1 MGAVN
6 KIPGVSGGTV
16 AFITGIYEEL
26 IDSITKINFSSFK
39 KLFKEGFISF
49 YNEINGKFLFTV
61 FGGLI
66 ASFFSVSLL
75 LDLIMEKYELYIYG
89 LFFGMI
95 VGSFYVIYNKL
106 EKLTFRTSTALIIGF
121 IVGMIISF
129 ADKINL
135 GSSELIIF
143 ISGVIAISGMILPGL
158 SGSYLLLLM
167 GNYTLIMVDS
177 VNSLYFSIVDL
188 FKLDFNFIYDDERV
202 YLLKVLFLFTTGS
215 IFGLISGYF
224 HVTLK
229 IPSFIATLATGGIAA
244 SLSLVITNAS
254 SVQILQKE
262 KHYITWITDTSFYIP
277 NEILVSL
284 TILVLCSFLI
294 NFTKFGRYVTSI
306 GAGEAVA
313 WTSGIDV
320 KLNKYLALILSASL
334 AAISGI
340 VLSSRMSAGS
350 PTLANEFLL
359 PAIAAVIIGGT
370 ALTGGVGSIQRT
382 LIGVLIISVLRIG
395 MTFIGINIFAQQLVF
410 GCMLIIAVALNIDR
424 SKIPIVK

>member
-75 LDLIMEKYELYIYG
+75 LDLIIEKYELYIYG

-106 EKLTFRTSTALIIGF
+106 EKLTFRTSIALIIGF

-188 FKLDFNFIYDDERV
+188 FKFDFNFIYDDERV

-215 IFGLISGYF
+215 IFGLIFLSNILGSLF
-224 HVTLK
+224 KKHKSITIALIVG
-229 IPSFIATLATGGIAA
+229 FIAGSLRGVWPWKIKSQELEEVDKIA
-244 SLSLVITNAS
+244 I
-254 SVQILQKE
+254 
-262 KHYITWITDTSFYIP
+262 YIP
-277 NEILVSL
+277 EVNNDSSLLAVVYIIVGILFV
-284 TILVLCSFLI
+284 VLLERF
-294 NFTKFGRYVTSI
+294 
-306 GAGEAVA
+306 A
-313 WTSGIDV
+313 
-320 KLNKYLALILSASL
+320 NK
-334 AAISGI
+334 
-340 VLSSRMSAGS
+340 
-350 PTLANEFLL
+350 N
-359 PAIAAVIIGGT
+359 
-370 ALTGGVGSIQRT
+370 
-382 LIGVLIISVLRIG
+382 
-395 MTFIGINIFAQQLVF
+395 
-410 GCMLIIAVALNIDR
+410 
-424 SKIPIVK
+424 

>member
-1 MGAVN
+1 M
-6 KIPGVSGGTV
+6 
-16 AFITGIYEEL
+16 
-26 IDSITKINFSSFK
+26 
-39 KLFKEGFISF
+39 FKEGFISF

-215 IFGLISGYF
+215 IFGLIFLSNILGSLF
-224 HVTLK
+224 KKHKSITIALIVG
-229 IPSFIATLATGGIAA
+229 FIAGSLRGVWPWQIKSQELEEIDKIA
-244 SLSLVITNAS
+244 V
-254 SVQILQKE
+254 
-262 KHYITWITDTSFYIP
+262 YIP
-277 NEILVSL
+277 EVNNDSSL
-284 TILVLCSFLI
+284 L
-294 NFTKFGRYVTSI
+294 
-306 GAGEAVA
+306 AVVY
-313 WTSGIDV
+313 I
-320 KLNKYLALILSASL
+320 
-334 AAISGI
+334 
-340 VLSSRMSAGS
+340 
-350 PTLANEFLL
+350 
-359 PAIAAVIIGGT
+359 IIGI
-370 ALTGGVGSIQRT
+370 LFV
-382 LIGVLIISVLRIG
+382 VLLER
-395 MTFIGINIFAQQLVF
+395 FA
-410 GCMLIIAVALNIDR
+410 I
-424 SKIPIVK
+424 KIEK

>member
-26 IDSITKINFSSFK
+26 IDSITKINFSSLK

-75 LDLIMEKYELYIYG
+75 LDLLIEKYELYIFG

-106 EKLTFRTSTALIIGF
+106 EKLTFRTSIALIIGF
-121 IVGMIISF
+121 MFGMTISF

-143 ISGVIAISGMILPGL
+143 FSGVIAISGMVLPGL

-188 FKLDFNFIYDDERV
+188 FKFDFNFIYDDERV

-215 IFGLISGYF
+215 ILGLIFLSNILGSL
-224 HVTLK
+224 LK
-229 IPSFIATLATGGIAA
+229 KYKSITIAIIVGFIAGSLRGVWPWKIKSQGLEEIDKIA
-244 SLSLVITNAS
+244 I
-254 SVQILQKE
+254 
-262 KHYITWITDTSFYIP
+262 YIP
-277 NEILVSL
+277 EVNNDSSL
-284 TILVLCSFLI
+284 I
-294 NFTKFGRYVTSI
+294 
-306 GAGEAVA
+306 AVVY
-313 WTSGIDV
+313 I
-320 KLNKYLALILSASL
+320 
-334 AAISGI
+334 
-340 VLSSRMSAGS
+340 
-350 PTLANEFLL
+350 
-359 PAIAAVIIGGT
+359 IIGI
-370 ALTGGVGSIQRT
+370 LFV
-382 LIGVLIISVLRIG
+382 VLLES
-395 MTFIGINIFAQQLVF
+395 FA
-410 GCMLIIAVALNIDR
+410 N
-424 SKIPIVK
+424 KN

>member
-75 LDLIMEKYELYIYG
+75 LDLIIEKYELYIYG

-121 IVGMIISF
+121 IVGLIISF

-215 IFGLISGYF
+215 IFGLIFLSNILGSLF
-224 HVTLK
+224 KKHKSITIALIVG
-229 IPSFIATLATGGIAA
+229 FIAGSLRGVWPWKIKSQELEEVDKIA
-244 SLSLVITNAS
+244 I
-254 SVQILQKE
+254 
-262 KHYITWITDTSFYIP
+262 YIP
-277 NEILVSL
+277 EVNNDSSL
-284 TILVLCSFLI
+284 L
-294 NFTKFGRYVTSI
+294 
-306 GAGEAVA
+306 AVVY
-313 WTSGIDV
+313 I
-320 KLNKYLALILSASL
+320 
-334 AAISGI
+334 
-340 VLSSRMSAGS
+340 
-350 PTLANEFLL
+350 
-359 PAIAAVIIGGT
+359 IIGI
-370 ALTGGVGSIQRT
+370 LFV
-382 LIGVLIISVLRIG
+382 VLLER
-395 MTFIGINIFAQQLVF
+395 FA
-410 GCMLIIAVALNIDR
+410 N
-424 SKIPIVK
+424 KN

>member
-75 LDLIMEKYELYIYG
+75 LDLIIEKYELYIYG

-188 FKLDFNFIYDDERV
+188 FKFDFNFIYDDERV

-215 IFGLISGYF
+215 IFGLIYLSNILGSL
-224 HVTLK
+224 LK
-229 IPSFIATLATGGIAA
+229 KHKSITIALIVGFIAGSLRGVWPWKIKSQELEEIDKIA
-244 SLSLVITNAS
+244 I
-254 SVQILQKE
+254 
-262 KHYITWITDTSFYIP
+262 YIP
-277 NEILVSL
+277 EVNNDSSL
-284 TILVLCSFLI
+284 L
-294 NFTKFGRYVTSI
+294 
-306 GAGEAVA
+306 AVVY
-313 WTSGIDV
+313 I
-320 KLNKYLALILSASL
+320 
-334 AAISGI
+334 
-340 VLSSRMSAGS
+340 
-350 PTLANEFLL
+350 
-359 PAIAAVIIGGT
+359 IIGI
-370 ALTGGVGSIQRT
+370 LFV
-382 LIGVLIISVLRIG
+382 VLLER
-395 MTFIGINIFAQQLVF
+395 FANKNWEIKKY
-410 GCMLIIAVALNIDR
+410 MD
-424 SKIPIVK
+424 

>member
-26 IDSITKINFSSFK
+26 IDSITKINFNAFK

-75 LDLIMEKYELYIYG
+75 LDLLIEKYELYIFG

-106 EKLTFRTSTALIIGF
+106 EKLTFRTFMALTIGF
-121 IVGMIISF
+121 MLGMIISF

-188 FKLDFNFIYDDERV
+188 FKFDFNFIYDDERI

-215 IFGLISGYF
+215 ILGLIFLSNLLGSL
-224 HVTLK
+224 LK
-229 IPSFIATLATGGIAA
+229 KHKSITIALIVGFIAGSLRGVWPWRIKSQQLEEIDKIA
-244 SLSLVITNAS
+244 V
-254 SVQILQKE
+254 
-262 KHYITWITDTSFYIP
+262 YIP
-277 NEILVSL
+277 EVNNENSL
-284 TILVLCSFLI
+284 ITVVYI
-294 NFTKFGRYVTSI
+294 
-306 GAGEAVA
+306 
-313 WTSGIDV
+313 
-320 KLNKYLALILSASL
+320 
-334 AAISGI
+334 
-340 VLSSRMSAGS
+340 
-350 PTLANEFLL
+350 
-359 PAIAAVIIGGT
+359 IIGI
-370 ALTGGVGSIQRT
+370 LFVV
-382 LIGVLIISVLRIG
+382 VLE
-395 MTFIGINIFAQQLVF
+395 TFANK
-410 GCMLIIAVALNIDR
+410 N
-424 SKIPIVK
+424 

>member
-215 IFGLISGYF
+215 IFGLIFLSNILGSLF
-224 HVTLK
+224 KKHKSITIALIVG
-229 IPSFIATLATGGIAA
+229 FIAGSLRGVWPWKIKSRELGEIDKIA
-244 SLSLVITNAS
+244 V
-254 SVQILQKE
+254 
-262 KHYITWITDTSFYIP
+262 YIP
-277 NEILVSL
+277 EVNNDSSL
-284 TILVLCSFLI
+284 L
-294 NFTKFGRYVTSI
+294 
-306 GAGEAVA
+306 AVVY
-313 WTSGIDV
+313 I
-320 KLNKYLALILSASL
+320 
-334 AAISGI
+334 
-340 VLSSRMSAGS
+340 
-350 PTLANEFLL
+350 
-359 PAIAAVIIGGT
+359 IIGI
-370 ALTGGVGSIQRT
+370 LFV
-382 LIGVLIISVLRIG
+382 VLLER
-395 MTFIGINIFAQQLVF
+395 FA
-410 GCMLIIAVALNIDR
+410 I
-424 SKIPIVK
+424 KIEK

>member
-16 AFITGIYEEL
+16 AFITGVYEEL
-26 IDSITKINFSSFK
+26 IDSISKINFNSFK

-75 LDLIMEKYELYIYG
+75 LDLLIEKYELYIFG

-95 VGSFYVIYNKL
+95 VGSFYVIYKKL
-106 EKLTFRTSTALIIGF
+106 EKLTFRTSIALIIGF
-121 IVGMIISF
+121 IIGMIISF

-188 FKLDFNFIYDDERV
+188 FKFDFNFIYDDERV

-215 IFGLISGYF
+215 ILGLIFLSNILGSLLKK
-224 HVTLK
+224 HKSTTLAV
-229 IPSFIATLATGGIAA
+229 IVGFIAGSLRGVWPWKIQSQELEEIDKIA
-244 SLSLVITNAS
+244 V
-254 SVQILQKE
+254 
-262 KHYITWITDTSFYIP
+262 YIP
-277 NEILVSL
+277 EVNNENSL
-284 TILVLCSFLI
+284 ITVVYI
-294 NFTKFGRYVTSI
+294 
-306 GAGEAVA
+306 
-313 WTSGIDV
+313 
-320 KLNKYLALILSASL
+320 
-334 AAISGI
+334 
-340 VLSSRMSAGS
+340 
-350 PTLANEFLL
+350 
-359 PAIAAVIIGGT
+359 IIGI
-370 ALTGGVGSIQRT
+370 LFVV
-382 LIGVLIISVLRIG
+382 VLE
-395 MTFIGINIFAQQLVF
+395 TFANK
-410 GCMLIIAVALNIDR
+410 N
-424 SKIPIVK
+424 

>member
-75 LDLIMEKYELYIYG
+75 LDLIIEKYELYIYG

-188 FKLDFNFIYDDERV
+188 FKFDFNFIYDDERV

-215 IFGLISGYF
+215 IFGLIYLSNILGSL
-224 HVTLK
+224 LK
-229 IPSFIATLATGGIAA
+229 KHKSITIALIVGFIAGSLRGVWPWKIKSQELEEIDKIA
-244 SLSLVITNAS
+244 I
-254 SVQILQKE
+254 
-262 KHYITWITDTSFYIP
+262 YIP
-277 NEILVSL
+277 EVNNDSSLLTVVYIILGILFVVLLERFANKNWEI
-284 TILVLCSFLI
+284 
-294 NFTKFGRYVTSI
+294 K
-306 GAGEAVA
+306 
-313 WTSGIDV
+313 
-320 KLNKYLALILSASL
+320 KY
-334 AAISGI
+334 
-340 VLSSRMSAGS
+340 M
-350 PTLANEFLL
+350 
-359 PAIAAVIIGGT
+359 
-370 ALTGGVGSIQRT
+370 
-382 LIGVLIISVLRIG
+382 
-395 MTFIGINIFAQQLVF
+395 
-410 GCMLIIAVALNIDR
+410 D
-424 SKIPIVK
+424 

>member
-26 IDSITKINFSSFK
+26 IDSITKINFSSLK

-75 LDLIMEKYELYIYG
+75 LDLLIEKYELYIFG

-106 EKLTFRTSTALIIGF
+106 EKLTFRTSIALIIGF
-121 IVGMIISF
+121 MFGMTISF

-143 ISGVIAISGMILPGL
+143 ISGIIAISGMILPGL

-188 FKLDFNFIYDDERV
+188 FKFDFNFIYDDERV
-202 YLLKVLFLFTTGS
+202 YLLKVLFLFTMGS
-215 IFGLISGYF
+215 ILGLIFLSNILGSL
-224 HVTLK
+224 LK
-229 IPSFIATLATGGIAA
+229 KYKSITIAIIVGFIAGSLRGVWPWKIKSQGLEEIDKIA
-244 SLSLVITNAS
+244 I
-254 SVQILQKE
+254 
-262 KHYITWITDTSFYIP
+262 YIP
-277 NEILVSL
+277 EVNNDSSL
-284 TILVLCSFLI
+284 I
-294 NFTKFGRYVTSI
+294 
-306 GAGEAVA
+306 AVVY
-313 WTSGIDV
+313 I
-320 KLNKYLALILSASL
+320 
-334 AAISGI
+334 
-340 VLSSRMSAGS
+340 
-350 PTLANEFLL
+350 
-359 PAIAAVIIGGT
+359 IIGI
-370 ALTGGVGSIQRT
+370 LFV
-382 LIGVLIISVLRIG
+382 VLLES
-395 MTFIGINIFAQQLVF
+395 FA
-410 GCMLIIAVALNIDR
+410 N
-424 SKIPIVK
+424 KN

>member
-26 IDSITKINFSSFK
+26 IDSITKINFNSFK

-75 LDLIMEKYELYIYG
+75 LDLLIEKYELYIFG

-106 EKLTFRTSTALIIGF
+106 EKLTFRTFMALTIGF
-121 IVGMIISF
+121 MLGMIISF

-188 FKLDFNFIYDDERV
+188 FKFDFNFIYDDERI
-202 YLLKVLFLFTTGS
+202 YLLKVLFLFTMGS
-215 IFGLISGYF
+215 ILGLIFLSNLLGSL
-224 HVTLK
+224 LK
-229 IPSFIATLATGGIAA
+229 KHKSITIALIVGFIAGSLRGVWPWRIKSQQLEEIDKIA
-244 SLSLVITNAS
+244 V
-254 SVQILQKE
+254 
-262 KHYITWITDTSFYIP
+262 YIP
-277 NEILVSL
+277 EVNNENSL
-284 TILVLCSFLI
+284 ITVVYI
-294 NFTKFGRYVTSI
+294 
-306 GAGEAVA
+306 
-313 WTSGIDV
+313 
-320 KLNKYLALILSASL
+320 
-334 AAISGI
+334 
-340 VLSSRMSAGS
+340 
-350 PTLANEFLL
+350 
-359 PAIAAVIIGGT
+359 IIGI
-370 ALTGGVGSIQRT
+370 LFVV
-382 LIGVLIISVLRIG
+382 VLE
-395 MTFIGINIFAQQLVF
+395 TFANK
-410 GCMLIIAVALNIDR
+410 N
-424 SKIPIVK
+424 

>member
-75 LDLIMEKYELYIYG
+75 LDLIIEKYELYIYG

-106 EKLTFRTSTALIIGF
+106 EKLTFRTSIALIIGF

-143 ISGVIAISGMILPGL
+143 LSGVIAISGMILPGL

-188 FKLDFNFIYDDERV
+188 FKFDFNFIYDDERV

-215 IFGLISGYF
+215 IFGLIYLSNILGSL
-224 HVTLK
+224 LK
-229 IPSFIATLATGGIAA
+229 KHKSITIALIVGFIAGSLRGVWPWKIKSQELEEIDKIA
-244 SLSLVITNAS
+244 I
-254 SVQILQKE
+254 
-262 KHYITWITDTSFYIP
+262 YIP
-277 NEILVSL
+277 EVNTDSSL
-284 TILVLCSFLI
+284 L
-294 NFTKFGRYVTSI
+294 
-306 GAGEAVA
+306 AVVY
-313 WTSGIDV
+313 I
-320 KLNKYLALILSASL
+320 
-334 AAISGI
+334 
-340 VLSSRMSAGS
+340 
-350 PTLANEFLL
+350 
-359 PAIAAVIIGGT
+359 IIGI
-370 ALTGGVGSIQRT
+370 LFV
-382 LIGVLIISVLRIG
+382 VLLER
-395 MTFIGINIFAQQLVF
+395 FA
-410 GCMLIIAVALNIDR
+410 N
-424 SKIPIVK
+424 KN

>member
-75 LDLIMEKYELYIYG
+75 LDLIIEKYELYIYG

-188 FKLDFNFIYDDERV
+188 FKFDFNFIYDDERV

-215 IFGLISGYF
+215 IFGLIFLSNILGSLF
-224 HVTLK
+224 KKHKSITIALIVG
-229 IPSFIATLATGGIAA
+229 FIAGSLRGVWPWKIKSQELEEIDKIA
-244 SLSLVITNAS
+244 I
-254 SVQILQKE
+254 
-262 KHYITWITDTSFYIP
+262 YIP
-277 NEILVSL
+277 EVNNDSSL
-284 TILVLCSFLI
+284 L
-294 NFTKFGRYVTSI
+294 
-306 GAGEAVA
+306 AVVY
-313 WTSGIDV
+313 I
-320 KLNKYLALILSASL
+320 
-334 AAISGI
+334 
-340 VLSSRMSAGS
+340 
-350 PTLANEFLL
+350 
-359 PAIAAVIIGGT
+359 IIGI
-370 ALTGGVGSIQRT
+370 LFV
-382 LIGVLIISVLRIG
+382 VLLER
-395 MTFIGINIFAQQLVF
+395 FA
-410 GCMLIIAVALNIDR
+410 N
-424 SKIPIVK
+424 KN

>member
-26 IDSITKINFSSFK
+26 IDSITKINFSSLK

-75 LDLIMEKYELYIYG
+75 LDLLIEKYELYIFG

-106 EKLTFRTSTALIIGF
+106 EKLTFRTCIALIIGF
-121 IVGMIISF
+121 MFGMTISF

-143 ISGVIAISGMILPGL
+143 FSGVIAISGMILPGL

-188 FKLDFNFIYDDERV
+188 FKFDFNFIYDDERV

-215 IFGLISGYF
+215 ILGLIFLSNILGSLIQKYKSITIA
-224 HVTLK
+224 V
-229 IPSFIATLATGGIAA
+229 IVGFIAGSLRGVWPWKIKSQGLEEIDKIA
-244 SLSLVITNAS
+244 I
-254 SVQILQKE
+254 
-262 KHYITWITDTSFYIP
+262 YIP
-277 NEILVSL
+277 EVNNDSSL
-284 TILVLCSFLI
+284 I
-294 NFTKFGRYVTSI
+294 
-306 GAGEAVA
+306 AVVY
-313 WTSGIDV
+313 I
-320 KLNKYLALILSASL
+320 
-334 AAISGI
+334 
-340 VLSSRMSAGS
+340 
-350 PTLANEFLL
+350 
-359 PAIAAVIIGGT
+359 IIGI
-370 ALTGGVGSIQRT
+370 LFV
-382 LIGVLIISVLRIG
+382 VLLE
-395 MTFIGINIFAQQLVF
+395 NFA
-410 GCMLIIAVALNIDR
+410 N
-424 SKIPIVK
+424 KN

>member
-95 VGSFYVIYNKL
+95 IGSFYVIYNKL
-106 EKLTFRTSTALIIGF
+106 EKLTFRTSIALIIGF

-215 IFGLISGYF
+215 IFGLIFLSNILGSLF
-224 HVTLK
+224 KKHKSITIALIVG
-229 IPSFIATLATGGIAA
+229 FIAGSLRGVWPWKIKSRELEEIDKIA
-244 SLSLVITNAS
+244 V
-254 SVQILQKE
+254 
-262 KHYITWITDTSFYIP
+262 YIP
-277 NEILVSL
+277 EVNNDSSL
-284 TILVLCSFLI
+284 L
-294 NFTKFGRYVTSI
+294 
-306 GAGEAVA
+306 AVVY
-313 WTSGIDV
+313 I
-320 KLNKYLALILSASL
+320 
-334 AAISGI
+334 
-340 VLSSRMSAGS
+340 
-350 PTLANEFLL
+350 
-359 PAIAAVIIGGT
+359 IIGI
-370 ALTGGVGSIQRT
+370 LFV
-382 LIGVLIISVLRIG
+382 VLLER
-395 MTFIGINIFAQQLVF
+395 FA
-410 GCMLIIAVALNIDR
+410 I
-424 SKIPIVK
+424 KIEK

>member
-26 IDSITKINFSSFK
+26 IDSITKINFSSLK

-75 LDLIMEKYELYIYG
+75 LDLLIEKYELYIFG

-106 EKLTFRTSTALIIGF
+106 EKLTFRTSIALIIGF
-121 IVGMIISF
+121 MFGMTISF

-143 ISGVIAISGMILPGL
+143 FSGVIAISGMVLPGL

-188 FKLDFNFIYDDERV
+188 FKFDFNFIYDDERV
-202 YLLKVLFLFTTGS
+202 YLLKVLFLFTMGS
-215 IFGLISGYF
+215 ILGLIFLSNLLGSL
-224 HVTLK
+224 LK
-229 IPSFIATLATGGIAA
+229 KHKSITIALIVGFIAGSLRGVWPWKIKSQGLEEIDKIA
-244 SLSLVITNAS
+244 I
-254 SVQILQKE
+254 
-262 KHYITWITDTSFYIP
+262 YIP
-277 NEILVSL
+277 EVNNDSSL
-284 TILVLCSFLI
+284 I
-294 NFTKFGRYVTSI
+294 
-306 GAGEAVA
+306 AVVY
-313 WTSGIDV
+313 I
-320 KLNKYLALILSASL
+320 
-334 AAISGI
+334 
-340 VLSSRMSAGS
+340 
-350 PTLANEFLL
+350 
-359 PAIAAVIIGGT
+359 IIGI
-370 ALTGGVGSIQRT
+370 LFV
-382 LIGVLIISVLRIG
+382 VLLE
-395 MTFIGINIFAQQLVF
+395 NFA
-410 GCMLIIAVALNIDR
+410 N
-424 SKIPIVK
+424 KN

>member
-215 IFGLISGYF
+215 IFGLIFLSNILGSLF
-224 HVTLK
+224 KKHKSITIALIVG
-229 IPSFIATLATGGIAA
+229 FIAGSLRGVWPWKIKSRELEEIDKIA
-244 SLSLVITNAS
+244 V
-254 SVQILQKE
+254 
-262 KHYITWITDTSFYIP
+262 YIP
-277 NEILVSL
+277 EVNNDSSL
-284 TILVLCSFLI
+284 L
-294 NFTKFGRYVTSI
+294 
-306 GAGEAVA
+306 AVVY
-313 WTSGIDV
+313 I
-320 KLNKYLALILSASL
+320 
-334 AAISGI
+334 
-340 VLSSRMSAGS
+340 
-350 PTLANEFLL
+350 
-359 PAIAAVIIGGT
+359 IIGI
-370 ALTGGVGSIQRT
+370 LFV
-382 LIGVLIISVLRIG
+382 VLLER
-395 MTFIGINIFAQQLVF
+395 FA
-410 GCMLIIAVALNIDR
+410 I
-424 SKIPIVK
+424 KIEK

>member
-26 IDSITKINFSSFK
+26 IDSITKINFSSLK

-75 LDLIMEKYELYIYG
+75 LDLLIEKYELYIFG

-106 EKLTFRTSTALIIGF
+106 EKLTFRTFMALTIGF
-121 IVGMIISF
+121 MLGMIISF

-188 FKLDFNFIYDDERV
+188 FKFDFNFIYDDERV

-215 IFGLISGYF
+215 ILGLIFLSNLLGSL
-224 HVTLK
+224 LK
-229 IPSFIATLATGGIAA
+229 KHKSITIALIVGFIAGSLRGVWPWRIKSQQLEEIDKIA
-244 SLSLVITNAS
+244 I
-254 SVQILQKE
+254 
-262 KHYITWITDTSFYIP
+262 YIP
-277 NEILVSL
+277 EVNNENSL
-284 TILVLCSFLI
+284 ITVVYI
-294 NFTKFGRYVTSI
+294 
-306 GAGEAVA
+306 
-313 WTSGIDV
+313 
-320 KLNKYLALILSASL
+320 
-334 AAISGI
+334 
-340 VLSSRMSAGS
+340 
-350 PTLANEFLL
+350 
-359 PAIAAVIIGGT
+359 IIGI
-370 ALTGGVGSIQRT
+370 LFVV
-382 LIGVLIISVLRIG
+382 VLE
-395 MTFIGINIFAQQLVF
+395 TFANK
-410 GCMLIIAVALNIDR
+410 N
-424 SKIPIVK
+424 